1 MKNALV
7 QKLLE
12 KKMDRKEFL
21 AHIGAGILTLIGISG
36 LLKHLVNYTSHD
48 RVYREIGY
56 GSNDYGGKQG
66 KRS

>member
-1 MKNALV
+1 V
-7 QKLLE
+7 
-12 KKMDRKEFL
+12 
-21 AHIGAGILTLIGISG
+21 LTLIGISG

-48 RVYREIGY
+48 RVYREVGY